1 MDTARKKVTAFMELL
16 KRQGRINLCMFP
28 EQYFTLVAGAQKSP
42 KTPYKVIEVDPSQI
56 ILYDFKSLSQQIRN
70 LSVDEYGD

>member
-1 MDTARKKVTAFMELL
+1 
-16 KRQGRINLCMFP
+16 MFP

-70 LSVDEYGD
+70 LSVDESGDKVNWPVLNEKSVKRSKPFQLYIK